1 MKYTLLFKERV
12 FHPGSELLVNRV
24 IVSEKDF
31 DIYVQR
37 DGVIISNKEDTKA
50 FSFPK
55 NNIIQLIAEE
65 ENNAE

>member
-1 MKYTLLFKERV
+1 MKCTLLFKERV
-12 FHPGSELLVNRV
+12 LHHGSELLVNRV

-31 DIYVQR
+31 DIDVQR
-37 DGVIISNKEDTKA
+37 NGVIISNKEYTKV

-55 NNIIQLIAEE
+55 HNIIQIIVEE

>member
-12 FHPGSELLVNRV
+12 LHPGSELLVNRV

-31 DIYVQR
+31 DIDVQR
-37 DGVIISNKEDTKA
+37 DRVIISNKEYTKV

-55 NNIIQLIAEE
+55 HNIIQLIAEE

>member
-1 MKYTLLFKERV
+1 MKYTLIFKERV
-12 FHPGSELLVNRV
+12 LHPDSELLVNCV

-31 DIYVQR
+31 DIDVQR
-37 DGVIISNKEDTKA
+37 NSVIISNKEYTKA

-55 NNIIQLIAEE
+55 HNIIQLIAEE

>member
-1 MKYTLLFKERV
+1 MKCTLIFKERV
-12 FHPGSELLVNRV
+12 LHPGSEILVQII

-31 DIYVQR
+31 DIDVQR
-37 DGVIISNKEDTKA
+37 DCVVISNKEYTKA

-55 NNIIQLIAEE
+55 HNIIQLIAEE

>member
-12 FHPGSELLVNRV
+12 LHPGSEFLVNRV

-31 DIYVQR
+31 DIDVQS

-55 NNIIQLIAEE
+55 QNIIQLIVEE